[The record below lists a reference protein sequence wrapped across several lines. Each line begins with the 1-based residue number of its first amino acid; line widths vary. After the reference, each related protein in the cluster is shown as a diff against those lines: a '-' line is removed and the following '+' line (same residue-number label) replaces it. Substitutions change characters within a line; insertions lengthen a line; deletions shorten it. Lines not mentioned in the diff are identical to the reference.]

1 MPLPLLLIP
10 ILPGIKATT
19 SYVLYVAGGTLLI
32 GANYFFGQK
41 KDGNSE
47 TEAER
52 ERGELQQELDER
64 NAVRDR
70 NLAGLIAT
78 TERHLTEMALN
89 TASIT
94 QQLQQNTDGLAEGSD
109 MVHDT
114 GLQLLNVFELLE
126 KVSKALDDGSQPF
139 FVELNKRLSVFAFT
153 QEELILAR
161 DVLQKA
167 NEQLQVTVQRH
178 EEVQKNLQLDITRS
192 QEIINTLTEKLNEA
206 VEQLASPKR
215 EVGDEKR
222 LSTENQ
228 KLKEQL
234 TSASR
239 MIKKQNGELH
249 ALRTCNEALQEKIT
263 SGSTEVDG
271 EDEGRKTPRT
281 ATFTLFR

>member
-19 SYVLYVAGGTLLI
+19 SYALYVAGGTLLL

-47 TEAER
+47 AER
-52 ERGELQQELDER
+52 ERRELQQELDER

-94 QQLQQNTDGLAEGSD
+94 QQLQQNTDGIAEGSD

-139 FVELNKRLSVFAFT
+139 FVELNKRLSVFSLT

-161 DVLQKA
+161 DALQNA
-167 NEQLQVTVQRH
+167 NEQLQATVQRH

-192 QEIINTLTEKLNEA
+192 QEIIQTLTEKLNEA
-206 VEQLASPKR
+206 VEQLASPNR
-215 EVGDEKR
+215 GVDDEKR
-222 LSTENQ
+222 LSAENQ

-234 TSASR
+234 TSAGL
-239 MIKKQNGELH
+239 IINKQNGELN
-249 ALRTCNEALQEKIT
+249 ALRTCNKALQEKIT
-263 SGSTEVDG
+263 SGATEADG
-271 EDEGRKTPRT
+271 EDEDRKTPRT